1 MTRFPLIFLFGSLSL
16 TAVAETKVCESFE
29 GDTIVTDYTCPAG
42 YRKIGTVDNGERRR
56 GARLSESTLQGWD
69 WIKETD
75 EQRKAREERA
85 RRLGESITNNFNEI
99 AEAGRERAKVRE
111 RLEEIVPDLTKL
123 IKSRSFKKW
132 VRKSKERKKVLRELK
147 DWDGSSLR
155 AMLKLIPQYK
165 SEEIKSLYDGQP
177 SQIHE
182 KYEYFGDMFGGN
194 KVGRGLVVFN
204 SGTNCYGEFLNNNI
218 TGIGGCFYTNNGNA
232 FLGSLEKG
240 LKSGEGASY
249 YAESGST
256 YRGNYSNG
264 KRSGE
269 GYFSYLNGNSYKGE
283 FKEGLREGFGV
294 YSYARGTKYVGGW
307 KNNKRHGSGSIIRAD
322 GWTNIVEYDNGNKH
336 GKARYLDGDKMVMIA
351 TFDKGKCDSVKFLIS
366 QNNAGEAAKLNCR
379 EQIPVS
385 SLR

>member
-1 MTRFPLIFLFGSLSL
+1 MVRILVTLLFCSLSL
-16 TAVAETKVCESFE
+16 TTAADRKVCESFE
-29 GDTIVTDYTCPAG
+29 GDTILTDYTCPAG
-42 YRKIGTVDNGERRR
+42 YRLIGTVNKEERQS
-56 GARLSESTLQGWD
+56 GRLKLDVFSDGWD
-69 WIKETD
+69 WVKETD

-85 RRLGESITNNFNEI
+85 RRLGESITNNLNEI

-111 RLEEIVPDLTKL
+111 RLEEIVPDLAKL

-132 VRKSKERKKVLRELK
+132 VRKSKERKKLLRELK
-147 DWDGSSLR
+147 DWDASSLR
-155 AMLKLIPQYK
+155 AMLKLIPEYK

-194 KVGRGLVVFN
+194 KVGTGLVVFN

-256 YRGNYSNG
+256 YRGNYSND
-264 KRSGE
+264 KLSGE
-269 GYFSYLNGNSYKGE
+269 GYFNYVNGNSYKGE

-294 YSYARGTKYVGGW
+294 YSYASGTRYVGGW
-307 KNNKRHGSGSIIRAD
+307 KANKRHGSGSIIRTD
-322 GWTNIVEYDNGNKH
+322 GWTNIVQYDNGNKH
-336 GKARYLDGDKMVMIA
+336 GKARYLDGDKLVMIA
-351 TFDKGKCDSVKFLIS
+351 IFDKGKCDSVRFLIS
-366 QNNAGEAAKLNCR
+366 QNNAGVAAKLNCK
-379 EQIPVS
+379 EQLPVA